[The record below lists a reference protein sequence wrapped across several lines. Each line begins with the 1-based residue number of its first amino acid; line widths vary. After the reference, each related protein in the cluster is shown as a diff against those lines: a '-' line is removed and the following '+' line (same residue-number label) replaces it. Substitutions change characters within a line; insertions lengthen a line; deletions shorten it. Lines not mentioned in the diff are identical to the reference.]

1 MQPIVNG
8 LEAEFDGEV
17 VFERRNAAT
26 EAGQASLRAYGLRGH
41 PSYVILD
48 VDGEALW
55 TAMGVL
61 EADALR
67 QQIRQF
73 LIQGDP

>member
-8 LEAEFDGEV
+8 LEAEFDGEIA
-17 VFERRNAAT
+17 FERRNADT

-48 VDGEALW
+48 ENGESLW
-55 TAMGVL
+55 SAMGVL
-61 EADALR
+61 EADVLR
-67 QQIRQF
+67 QQIRQS
-73 LIQGDP
+73 LDKP